1 MAETG
6 TTTPATTA
14 KGATTTV
21 ELTRAQAAIA
31 RRSAESRAIVPDFT
45 VRTHAVVDALTR
57 TDARPT
63 ITALV
68 VRACGL
74 ALREHPE
81 LNGAYRDARLERYDR
96 VNVGV
101 MVDAPGT
108 LVTPTIFDA
117 DQKDAATIG
126 AELAAATGRVR
137 AGEITQPE
145 LSGATFT
152 VSNVGMHG
160 VDAIVPVI
168 VPPQAGIL
176 GVGRVHDRVVA
187 VDGAPAVRP
196 VLELALVCDHRA
208 VYGAEAARF
217 LARIAALLQ
226 SGAVLTG

>member
-31 RRSAESRAIVPDFT
+31 RRTAESRAIVPDFT
-45 VRTHAVVDALTR
+45 VRTHAVVDALVEAER
-57 TDARPT
+57 RPT
-63 ITALV
+63 VTALV

-81 LNGAYRDARLERYDR
+81 LNGAYRDAHLERYDR

-126 AELAAATGRVR
+126 VELAAAAGRAR

-187 VDGAPAVRP
+187 VDGAAAVRP

-217 LARIAALLQ
+217 LARVAALLQ
-226 SGAVLTG
+226 SGAVLAG